1 MTQRFKWM
9 PVFMMF
15 ILMAGLV
22 SAVYALGPGDYGLVA
37 YSAPNTVF
45 QEVRVSTVKTS
56 TEGTALSAPGVTV
69 YYGSYARNKVSQW
82 LGKGYR
88 VYLVHV
94 SSGNSYTGIK
104 QITGNLP

>member
-1 MTQRFKWM
+1 M
-9 PVFMMF
+9 PVLMLF
-15 ILMAGLV
+15 ILMASLI
-22 SAVYALGPGDYGLVA
+22 SAVYALGPGEYGLVA
-37 YSAPNTVF
+37 YSAPNKVF
-45 QEVRVSTVKTS
+45 QEARVSTTKSS

-82 LGKGYR
+82 LGQGYR

-94 SSGNSYTGIK
+94 SSGNSYTSIM